1 VRRRYTLGRRQ
12 IAVDA
17 TRQRIIAAARELL
30 ASPNGAREMTIEAV
44 ARTAAVTRA
53 TVYQQFDTKQRLLA
67 AVLDALALDGGLDR
81 IPTALQQSD
90 PYEALDELIAIFV
103 RFYTMDR
110 DIHRHLSAMAEI
122 DPKFR
127 EIVSE
132 RQGRRRALLELLAKR
147 IDPTLAR
154 APRRLAETSDTLFA
168 ITSAAL
174 FDQLAGTRTPAQIA
188 AIVQR
193 LARAAIAPA

>member
-1 VRRRYTLGRRQ
+1 
-12 IAVDA
+12 
-17 TRQRIIAAARELL
+17 
-30 ASPNGAREMTIEAV
+30 MTIEAV

-53 TVYQQFDTKQRLLA
+53 TVYQRFDTKQQLLA
-67 AVLDALALDGGLDR
+67 AVLDEVALDGGLDR
-81 IPTALQQSD
+81 IPEALRRND
-90 PYEALDELIAIFV
+90 PYEALDELIAILV
-103 RFYTMDR
+103 RFYAMDR

-122 DPKFR
+122 DPTFR

-132 RQGRRRALLELLAKR
+132 RQGRRRTVLELLAKR
-147 IDPTLAR
+147 IDPALGR
-154 APRRLAETSDTLFA
+154 APRRLAETSDALFA
-168 ITSAAL
+168 ITSTAM

>member
-17 TRQRIIAAARELL
+17 TRQRIVAAARELL

-81 IPTALQQSD
+81 IPAALQRND
-90 PYEALDELIAIFV
+90 PYEALDELIAILV
-103 RFYTMDR
+103 RFYTTDR

-122 DPKFR
+122 DPTFR

-132 RQGRRRALLELLAKR
+132 RQGRRRAVLELLAKR

-174 FDQLAGTRTPAQIA
+174 FDQLAGTRTAAQIA

>member
-17 TRQRIIAAARELL
+17 TRQRIVSAARELL
-30 ASPNGAREMTIEAV
+30 ASPNGARAMTIEAV
-44 ARTAAVTRA
+44 ARAAEVTRA

-67 AVLDALALDGGLDR
+67 AVLDAVALDGGLDR
-81 IPTALQQSD
+81 IPTALKRSD
-90 PYEALDELIAIFV
+90 PHEALDELLAILV

-110 DIHRHLSAMAEI
+110 DIHRQLSAMAEI
-122 DPKFR
+122 DPTFR
-127 EIVSE
+127 EMVSE
-132 RQGRRRALLELLAKR
+132 RQGRRRAVLELLAKR

-154 APRRLAETSDTLFA
+154 APRRLAESSDALFA

-174 FDQLAGTRTPAQIA
+174 FDQLAGTRTAAQIA
-188 AIVQR
+188 VIVQR

>member
-67 AVLDALALDGGLDR
+67 AVLDAVALDGGLDR
-81 IPTALQQSD
+81 IPAALQRND
-90 PYEALDELIAIFV
+90 PHDALDELIAILV

-110 DIHRHLSAMAEI
+110 DIHRQLSAMAEI
-122 DPKFR
+122 DPTFR